1 MSIILA
7 SASPRRSALLR
18 QVGIA
23 HRIVVA
29 DIDESPLP
37 QESPLQTVA
46 RLAQEKAAAIARQY
60 PEQWVLA
67 ADTIGILEGQLLG
80 KPRDAAQ
87 ALAMLSAMNGRMHEV
102 ATAVTIQ
109 KGAQCLSETHIAR
122 VYMRHSSAA
131 LLQAYVDGGEGTDKA
146 GAYAIQGQGA
156 VLVEKIEGDF
166 YTVVGLPIAAVCAT
180 LHTFGIMP
188 FARP

>member
-60 PEQWVLA
+60 PEQWGLA
-67 ADTIGILEGQLLG
+67 ADTIGILEGQLL
-80 KPRDAAQ
+80 A
-87 ALAMLSAMNGRMHEV
+87 
-102 ATAVTIQ
+102 
-109 KGAQCLSETHIAR
+109 
-122 VYMRHSSAA
+122 
-131 LLQAYVDGGEGTDKA
+131 
-146 GAYAIQGQGA
+146 
-156 VLVEKIEGDF
+156 
-166 YTVVGLPIAAVCAT
+166 
-180 LHTFGIMP
+180 
-188 FARP
+188 